1 METFKVNA
9 EIVLAFEVAIG
20 EWLELELSKPI
31 LRRDNAQIRRFRRV
45 LRNQGMLNAL
55 ANRYETDIN
64 ASLSGNEDNRFFE
77 IIQWIIENQDQILK
91 FISALILL
99 FGG

>member
-1 METFKVNA
+1 METSKANA
-9 EIVLAFEVAIG
+9 EIVSAFEVTIG
-20 EWLELELSKPI
+20 EWLELELTKPI

-55 ANRYETDIN
+55 ANRYEPEIN
-64 ASLSGNEDNRFFE
+64 NNLSGNEESRFFE